1 MLSAAQ
7 VERLKGELAKQAKEL
22 AELKSKLH
30 EAVCAQA
37 EQQGRLEAAE
47 EQVYRRML
55 TYADVCF

>member
-30 EAVCAQA
+30 EAVCAQ
-37 EQQGRLEAAE
+37 
-47 EQVYRRML
+47 VYRRML
-55 TYADVCF
+55 TYADVCWRMLTYADV